1 MALTATLFASACAAP
16 SAGSD
21 LAQLAQA
28 PAGQRISYG
37 ADPLQFGEL
46 TLPAGKGP
54 FPVVILLHGGCWLA
68 QYDIQHSRALAQAL
82 AADGVA
88 VWNVEY
94 RRVGNPGGGWPNTF
108 LDVAAGADFVRTL
121 ARTRPLDT
129 ARVIVA
135 GHSAGGHLALWLAAR
150 RRIPAGS
157 ELRQGDPLPVAGV
170 LGLAPAPELDL
181 LHERGACGGAIDALM
196 GGSPRA
202 QPQRYAAAMPSR
214 LAPIG
219 VAPNGVALIGVAP
232 NSIAP
237 NDVTR
242 TGVPQILV
250 IGAQDADW
258 RWVGEA
264 YARRARAAGD
274 TRIEV
279 VVVPAAGHFE
289 VIDPR
294 SAAWPAVL
302 RAARELLH
310 RIRAGN

>member
-1 MALTATLFASACAAP
+1 MVSDAGDAKPFA
-16 SAGSD
+16 GF
-21 LAQLAQA
+21 
-28 PAGQRISYG
+28 RHG
-37 ADPLQFGEL
+37 AE
-46 TLPAGKGP
+46 A
-54 FPVVILLHGGCWLA
+54 
-68 QYDIQHSRALAQAL
+68 
-82 AADGVA
+82 
-88 VWNVEY
+88 E
-94 RRVGNPGGGWPNTF
+94 
-108 LDVAAGADFVRTL
+108 
-121 ARTRPLDT
+121 
-129 ARVIVA
+129 
-135 GHSAGGHLALWLAAR
+135 AAR
-150 RRIPAGS
+150 QLDDAGTDLDEGRHNKLEKAGS
-157 ELRQGDPLPVAGV
+157 ELRQGDPLSVAGV

-214 LAPIG
+214 LAPNG
-219 VAPNGVALIGVAP
+219 VAPNGVA
-232 NSIAP
+232 P
-237 NDVTR
+237 NDVR
-242 TGVPQILV
+242 RIGVPQTLV

-294 SAAWPAVL
+294 TTAWPAVL